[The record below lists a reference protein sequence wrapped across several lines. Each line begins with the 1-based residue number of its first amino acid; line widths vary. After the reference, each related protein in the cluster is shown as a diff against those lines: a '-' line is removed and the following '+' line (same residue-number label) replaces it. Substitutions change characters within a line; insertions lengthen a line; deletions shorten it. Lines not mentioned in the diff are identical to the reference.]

1 MEKPKRQGLGAIAA
15 AFARDGTDT
24 QALVENMLRSLS
36 HRGANSKT
44 LKMTEDGNVN
54 LSAGYSSGSALEVH
68 VFEANG
74 AATMLDGSIFRIPDA
89 ARFAHKRLTRKVSVA
104 RAASLLLEEPGAF
117 ACAFLQ
123 KGKLCAFR
131 DLNGLKPL
139 YYARSRNLTVF
150 ASERKA
156 LWRVGLSDVRRVNP
170 GYLYSITERRFSE
183 TRLAHI
189 PRPAVRNMNIH
200 QASSRLSLLLKRSIR
215 RITHGV
221 DKVAVAFSGGLD
233 SAITALLA
241 NQTRSNVEAVS
252 VGLPASPEL
261 SAVEHFAR
269 ELDLPITLE
278 LFSLDSLEEYVRR
291 VVWLIEEPNLM
302 KVSVAVPLHW
312 AAIVAAKRRCSI
324 MLCGQGSD
332 ELYGGYYKYARTLD
346 KRGRKALVAELY
358 RSVVDSA
365 QVNYERD
372 DQATA
377 PFGVELRTPFAD
389 LDVIRFSL
397 SIPSEFKVRPGNDL
411 TRKWVLRSAAKKMGL
426 PEDMVWRRKK
436 AIQHGT
442 GVENAIRKLAKK
454 RGLTAEGY
462 LLKVHEEVIRME
474 SMP

>member
-1 MEKPKRQGLGAIAA
+1 MGLGAIAA
-15 AFARDGTDT
+15 AFAKGGTDT
-24 QALVENMLRSLS
+24 QILVESMLRSMR
-36 HRGANSKT
+36 HRGGNAKI
-44 LKMTEDGNVN
+44 LKITKDEDVN
-54 LSAGYSSGSALEVH
+54 LSAGYSSSSSPEVH

-74 AATMLDGSIFRIPDA
+74 AATVLDGSIFRTPYA
-89 ARFAHKRLTRKVSVA
+89 TRFVHKRLMRK
-104 RAASLLLEEPGAF
+104 RQPTIAATSLLNEPGAF
-117 ACAFLQ
+117 ACVFLR

-139 YYARSRNLTVF
+139 YYARGRNLTAF

-156 LWRVGLSDVRRVNP
+156 LWRLGLSNATRVEP
-170 GYLYSITERRFSE
+170 GHLYSTTNRKLSID
-183 TRLAHI
+183 RLARL
-189 PRPAVRNMNIH
+189 PRPSARNMSIQ
-200 QASSRLSLLLKRSIR
+200 QASARLALLLKRSIR

-241 NQTRSNVEAVS
+241 KKTRSNVEAIS
-252 VGLPASPEL
+252 IGLPGSPEL
-261 SAVEHFAR
+261 FTVEHFAQ
-269 ELDLPITLE
+269 ELDLPITIE
-278 LFSLDSLEEYVRR
+278 AFSLDLLEQYVRR

-312 AAIVAAKRRCSI
+312 AAMVAAKRQCTV

-332 ELYGGYYKYARTLD
+332 ELYGGYYKYAGILD

-358 RSVVDSA
+358 RSVENSA

-389 LDVIRFSL
+389 LDLIGFSL
-397 SIPSEFKVRPGNDL
+397 SIPLEFKVRPGNDL
-411 TRKWVLRSAAKKMGL
+411 TRKWVLRSVAKKVGL
-426 PEDMVWRRKK
+426 PEDIVWRRKK
-436 AIQHGT
+436 AVQHGT
-442 GVENAIRKLAKK
+442 GVEGAIRKLAKTQ
-454 RGLTAEGY
+454 GLTAEAY
-462 LLKVHEEVIRME
+462 LLKVHEETIRME

>member
-1 MEKPKRQGLGAIAA
+1 MENPWRPGLGTIAA
-15 AFARDGTDT
+15 AFSGGGADT
-24 QALVENMLRSLS
+24 QALVETMLRSLR
-36 HRGANSKT
+36 HRGANSKI
-44 LKMTEDGNVN
+44 LRMSEVGVN
-54 LSAGYSSGSALEVH
+54 LSAGYSSGSAREVH
-68 VFEANG
+68 LFEHHM
-74 AATMLDGSIFRIPDA
+74 AATVLDGSFFRIPHA
-89 ARFAHKRLTRKVSVA
+89 TRFAHKRLTGKTSVPKAA
-104 RAASLLLEEPGAF
+104 RTLVKEPGAF
-117 ACAFLQ
+117 ACAFMQ
-123 KGKLCAFR
+123 KSKLFAFR

-139 YYARSRNLTVF
+139 YYARSRNLAAF

-156 LWRVGLSDVRRVNP
+156 LWRVGLNDAMRVNP
-170 GYLYSITERRFSE
+170 GHLYSATERNFSD
-183 TRLAHI
+183 TPLVHL
-189 PRPAVRNMNIH
+189 PRPTVKSMNIC
-200 QASSRLSLLLKRSIR
+200 QASSGLALLLKRSIR

-221 DKVAVAFSGGLD
+221 DKIAVAFSGGLD

-241 NQTRSNVEAVS
+241 NKTRFNVEAVS

-261 SAVEHFAR
+261 STVEHFAK
-269 ELDLPITLE
+269 ELDLPITIE
-278 LFSLDSLEEYVRR
+278 SFSLDSLEQYVRR

-312 AAIVAAKRRCSI
+312 AAMVAAKRGCAI

-397 SIPSEFKVRPGNDL
+397 SIPSEFKVRLGNDV
-411 TRKWVLRSAAKKMGL
+411 TRKWVLRSVAKRVGL

-442 GVENAIRKLAKK
+442 GVEGAIRKLAKE
-454 RGLTAEGY
+454 RGLTAEAY
-462 LLKVHEEVIRME
+462 LLRVHEEVIRME